1 MPPFSLLIDRCG
13 LSHREAADFLGVR
26 PDTVSSWASG
36 RRATPDAVMADLR
49 ALYAT
54 IERAAGELIKQADAL
69 TKKHGEAAEIA
80 LEIAPSDAEA
90 RKRGWP
96 CVGAQRA
103 AYGIAIAKLD
113 AQFVIDARGRDH

>member
-1 MPPFSLLIDRCG
+1 MTIFSLLIDRCG
-13 LSHREAADFLGVR
+13 LSHREAAEFLGVR

-36 RRATPDAVMADLR
+36 RRATPAAVMTELR

-54 IERAAGELIKQADAL
+54 IERTAGELIKQADAL
-69 TKKHGEAAEIA
+69 AKTHGAAEIA
-80 LEIAPSDAEA
+80 LEIAPCDAEA

-103 AYGIAIAKLD
+103 AYGIASARSG
-113 AQFVIDARGRDH
+113 AQFVINAREREN